1 MTSSKPSTSS
11 SDVNEKKI
19 SLPSQVTVVDD
30 VAEDGKTV
38 IVVSDDN
45 TAAQKVK
52 ALVKKN
58 RKVLV
63 FVASVI
69 VTLAVGRVVRSRSLT
84 EDVVETEVAEEV

>member
-1 MTSSKPSTSS
+1 MTSSKPTVTAA
-11 SDVNEKKI
+11 DEKKV

-38 IVVSDDN
+38 IVISDESQ
-45 TAAQKVK
+45 TVVQKAK

-63 FVASVI
+63 FVASAVAM
-69 VTLAVGRVVRSRSLT
+69 LAVGRVVRSRSLVDVT
-84 EDVVETEVAEEV
+84 EDEVVEEV

>member
-1 MTSSKPSTSS
+1 VTSSKPTVTAA
-11 SDVNEKKI
+11 DEKKV

-38 IVVSDDN
+38 IVISDESQ
-45 TAAQKVK
+45 TVVQKAK

-63 FVASVI
+63 FVASAVAM
-69 VTLAVGRVVRSRSLT
+69 LAVGRVVRSRSLVDVT
-84 EDVVETEVAEEV
+84 EDEVVEEV